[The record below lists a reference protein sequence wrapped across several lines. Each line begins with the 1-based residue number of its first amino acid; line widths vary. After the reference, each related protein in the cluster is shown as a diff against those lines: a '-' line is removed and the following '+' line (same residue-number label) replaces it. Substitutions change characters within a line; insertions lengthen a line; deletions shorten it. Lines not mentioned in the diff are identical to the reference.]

1 MNEEARRLV
10 EALGLV
16 PHPEG
21 GWYRET
27 WRSLARVAVPGGAP
41 RAAGT
46 SIYYLLAGGA
56 ASRLHRLAG
65 DEVWHHHLG
74 DPVDLHLFGA
84 DGHRRL
90 RLGDGRAE
98 APAWQAVVPA
108 GTDFGAEVA
117 APGGWALLGCTL
129 APGFA
134 PDDFA
139 WSDAAALARRHPAA
153 AAVIAR
159 LR

>member
-1 MNEEARRLV
+1 MNEQARRLV
-10 EALGLV
+10 EALGLA

-27 WRSLARVAVPGGAP
+27 WRSAVSVPGPDGSP

-46 SIYYLLAGGA
+46 SIYYLLAAGA
-56 ASRLHRLAG
+56 ASRLHRLAA
-65 DEVWHHHLG
+65 DEVWHHHQG
-74 DPVDLHLFGA
+74 DPVDLHLFA
-84 DGHRRL
+84 ATGHRRL
-90 RLGDGRAE
+90 RLGDGRSE

-129 APGFA
+129 APGFSPA
-134 PDDFA
+134 DFA
-139 WSDAAALARRHPAA
+139 WSDVAALSRRHPAA
-153 AAVIAR
+153 ADVLAR